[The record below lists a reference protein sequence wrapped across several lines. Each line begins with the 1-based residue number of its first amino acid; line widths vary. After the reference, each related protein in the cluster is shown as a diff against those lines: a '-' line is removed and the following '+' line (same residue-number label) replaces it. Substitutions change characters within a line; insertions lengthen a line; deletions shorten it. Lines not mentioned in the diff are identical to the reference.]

1 MSWLSSRRNAYFRN
15 RDFVEKAWKR
25 NDQSVMFSIY
35 SKIDRSLFNGTCMI
49 DDLRYIHEPNDNE
62 DPAVANAMS
71 YVKTYEEAEAVGT
84 SLGPLDPATL
94 GNYHFVIYGMI
105 DLMNLMYTRTYTNLD
120 QYPLPVGVLEF
131 INRSSCSTMSA
142 CTRICSDWDA
152 IPAR

>member
-1 MSWLSSRRNAYFRN
+1 
-15 RDFVEKAWKR
+15 
-25 NDQSVMFSIY
+25 MFSIY
-35 SKIDRSLFNGTCMI
+35 SKIDRTDFNETCMI
-49 DDLRYIHEPNDNE
+49 SDLRYIHEPNDNE
-62 DPAVANAMS
+62 DPKEFNAMS
-71 YVKTYEEAEAVGT
+71 YVTTYEEAGAVGT

>member
-1 MSWLSSRRNAYFRN
+1 
-15 RDFVEKAWKR
+15 
-25 NDQSVMFSIY
+25 
-35 SKIDRSLFNGTCMI
+35 MI
-49 DDLRYIHEPNDNE
+49 DDLRYIHEPNPNV
-62 DPAVANAMS
+62 DPTDGAKS
-71 YVKTYEEAEAVGT
+71 YVTTYEEAEAVGT

-120 QYPLPVGVLEF
+120 QYPLPVGVLKL

-152 IPAR
+152 MPAR

>member
-49 DDLRYIHEPNDNE
+49 DDLRYIHEPNPNE
-62 DPAVANAMS
+62 DPTDGAKS
-71 YVKTYEEAEAVGT
+71 YVTTYEEAEAVGT

-120 QYPLPVGVLEF
+120 QYPLPVGVLKL

-152 IPAR
+152 MPAR

>member
-1 MSWLSSRRNAYFRN
+1 
-15 RDFVEKAWKR
+15 
-25 NDQSVMFSIY
+25 
-35 SKIDRSLFNGTCMI
+35 MI
-49 DDLRYIHEPNDNE
+49 DDLRYIHEPNPNE
-62 DPAVANAMS
+62 DPAKGAKS
-71 YVKTYEEAEAVGT
+71 YVTTYEEAEAVGT

>member
-1 MSWLSSRRNAYFRN
+1 
-15 RDFVEKAWKR
+15 
-25 NDQSVMFSIY
+25 MFSIY

-49 DDLRYIHEPNDNE
+49 DDLRYIHEPNPNV
-62 DPAVANAMS
+62 DPTDCAKS
-71 YVKTYEEAEAVGT
+71 YVTTYEEAEAVGT

-120 QYPLPVGVLEF
+120 QYPLPVGVLKL

-152 IPAR
+152 MPAR